1 LYNRGKEREVR
12 RMGMPLELNTMIVT
26 KGNEKRVVDNV
37 FQIEK
42 KGYRLYPLEVPLSI
56 HKTKNGER
64 VGTGIIKKLEL
75 EQNKTVVTY
84 ELIKLHSTN

>member
-1 LYNRGKEREVR
+1 MYNRGKEREVR

-42 KGYRLYPLEVPLSI
+42 KATAYTLLRFRLVFIKRRMVNALGQVLLKSLS
-56 HKTKNGER
+56 
-64 VGTGIIKKLEL
+64 
-75 EQNKTVVTY
+75 
-84 ELIKLHSTN
+84 